1 MKIEK
6 ALTTLEQGKN
16 LICHNTAP
24 HPGEVINLDYLEG
37 VSLLRYS
44 LTVVAELI
52 YYQYS
57 NKESERITYTHQ
69 SQLLLDMARKCCSEF
84 DSNEDETGPGV
95 FLVKQIARQ
104 YGVAFLTHLTSE
116 ANMQWVIPHN
126 LRHSGDVS

>member
-6 ALTTLEQGKN
+6 ALTTLERGKK

-24 HPGEVINLDYLEG
+24 HPGEAIILDYLEG

-69 SQLLLDMARKCCSEF
+69 SQLLLDIARKCCSEF

-126 LRHSGDVS
+126 LRHSDDVS

>member
-6 ALTTLEQGKN
+6 ALTTLEQGKI
-16 LICHNTAP
+16 LICRNTAP
-24 HPGEVINLDYLEG
+24 HPGEVINLEYLEG

-69 SQLLLDMARKCCSEF
+69 SQLLDMARKCCSEF
-84 DSNEDETGPGV
+84 DINEDDTGPGV
-95 FLVKQIARQ
+95 FLVKQIARR

-126 LRHSGDVS
+126 LRHSDDVS

>member
-126 LRHSGDVS
+126 LRHSDDVS

>member
-57 NKESERITYTHQ
+57 NNESERITYTHQ

-104 YGVAFLTHLTSE
+104 YGVAFLTQLTSE

-126 LRHSGDVS
+126 LRHSDDVS

>member
-16 LICHNTAP
+16 LICYNTAP

-126 LRHSGDVS
+126 LRHSDDVS

>member
-16 LICHNTAP
+16 LICHSTAP
-24 HPGEVINLDYLEG
+24 HPGEAINLDYLEG

-69 SQLLLDMARKCCSEF
+69 SQLLLDMARKFCSEF
-84 DSNEDETGPGV
+84 DINEDNTGPGV

-126 LRHSGDVS
+126 LRHSDDVS